1 MLLTAPFQTNHS
13 AIREIAGVSISI
25 RRVGASSQVETDH
38 PSAIRALQRY
48 GFVEAGSTPP
58 SPADDLLA
66 WAAEVVRRKVP
77 DVLGEARATEDVER
91 IQAILDAESLRDAPR
106 STITEALTR
115 RIASLRQ
122 NTST

>member
-13 AIREIAGVSISI
+13 AIREIAGVSITI
-25 RRVGASSQVETDH
+25 HRVDATSQVETDH
-38 PSAIRALQRY
+38 PSVIRALQRY

-58 SPADDLLA
+58 SPAADLRA
-66 WAAEVVRRKVP
+66 WADEVVRRKVP
-77 DVLGEARATEDVER
+77 DVLGESRATEDVDR
-91 IQAILDAESLRDAPR
+91 IQAILDAEGRREAPR
-106 STITEALTR
+106 STVTEALTR

>member
-13 AIREIAGVSISI
+13 AIREIAGVAITI
-25 RRVGASSQVETDH
+25 HRVGALSQVETDH
-38 PSAIRALQRY
+38 QSAIRALQRY
-48 GFVEAGSTPP
+48 GFTESGTTPP
-58 SPADDLLA
+58 SPADDLRA
-66 WAAEVVRRKVP
+66 WADEVVRRKVP
-77 DVLGEARATEDVER
+77 DVLGESRLTEDVDR
-91 IQAILDAESLRDAPR
+91 IQAILDAEERREPPR